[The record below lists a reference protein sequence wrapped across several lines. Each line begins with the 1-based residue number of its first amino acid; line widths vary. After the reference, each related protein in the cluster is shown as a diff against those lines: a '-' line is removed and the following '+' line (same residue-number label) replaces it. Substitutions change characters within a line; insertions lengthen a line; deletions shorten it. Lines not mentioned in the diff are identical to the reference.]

1 MNMTVRET
9 ESFTKWT
16 DSLKDQI
23 AQALIAA
30 RIRRISAGNFG
41 DSKSVGD
48 GVSELRINYGPGY
61 RLFFTQRG
69 GEIIILL
76 CGGDKSTQ
84 TRDIEAAKRI
94 AKNIEEEW
102 YETC

>member
-41 DSKSVGD
+41 DSKSVG
-48 GVSELRINYGPGY
+48 
-61 RLFFTQRG
+61 
-69 GEIIILL
+69 
-76 CGGDKSTQ
+76 GGDKYTQ

-94 AKNIEEEW
+94 AKNIEEE
-102 YETC
+102 